1 MACFGLRSAS
11 PITRR
16 APTESRNCSGLALWN
31 TSSGAW
37 KNKGPGHR
45 KKKVLSSWDARAPQM
60 AGSSLAVGLESASS
74 PKPSTRSGQRARSGV
89 GPYVG
94 IFTRREGG
102 REGGR
107 KGGRRG
113 NGAGKRKDGENSRG
127 TRRPPLRG
135 RRGSR
140 EGCASSRRRPGLL
153 VGARVGRRLYY
164 GRRQATSA
172 TPVRTK
178 TSPGLVTK
186 DSFEASGEA
195 MWSVSAPLTLTVRV
209 TFLTRESDLGI
220 TLRRRAAGDF

>member
-94 IFTRREGG
+94 IFTRREEGREE
-102 REGGR
+102 REGGGEEEGWGKLPGDAAPAFTR
-107 KGGRRG
+107 TPREQGRMRQL
-113 NGAGKRKDGENSRG
+113 ATAARASRG
-127 TRRPPLRG
+127 R
-135 RRGSR
+135 
-140 EGCASSRRRPGLL
+140 A
-153 VGARVGRRLYY
+153 
-164 GRRQATSA
+164 
-172 TPVRTK
+172 
-178 TSPGLVTK
+178 
-186 DSFEASGEA
+186 
-195 MWSVSAPLTLTVRV
+195 
-209 TFLTRESDLGI
+209 
-220 TLRRRAAGDF
+220 RRAATLLWATSGDQRDTGPHENLARAGHQGLFRGIRRSHVERVRAFDVNGTGHLPHP